1 MPEISCENCPYLD
14 KINETAK
21 ELIDIKIDVGIAKG
35 EIAGVK
41 EDMKDIKDSIK
52 TITADMK
59 GSKNFQIATMTSI
72 LVSIGLMILAL
83 FVK

>member
-1 MPEISCENCPYLD
+1 MPEIICENCPYLD
-14 KINETAK
+14 KINDTSK

-52 TITADMK
+52 TITSDMK